1 MKWQLMYQIIG
12 GISVGYLLGSIPVGY
27 LVGRMY
33 GVDVRRV
40 GSGRIGGTNVW
51 RAAGLGAA
59 ILTVVGDAAKAIGG
73 VLLAN
78 LLMPGDWAMAMAGA
92 GVVIG
97 HNWPVWLNF
106 KGGAGGVVGGLTLI
120 IINPLAAEIVIP
132 LAIANLYLTRYA
144 SIGTLNVG
152 LGSVATLLTLWLV
165 SPEKTSFAHITYAML
180 MAGAIIL
187 ALRPNLQRLQRGEER
202 RITLW

>member
-1 MKWQLMYQIIG
+1 MLPAQILAGLIIG
-12 GISVGYLLGSIPVGY
+12 YFFGSIPVGY
-27 LVGRMY
+27 LVGLLY

-51 RAAGLGAA
+51 RAAGVFAA
-59 ILTVVGDAAKAIGG
+59 LLTVLGDAAKAIGG
-73 VLLAN
+73 VLVASALI
-78 LLMPGDWAMAMAGA
+78 PGDWAMAMAGA

-120 IINPLAAEIVIP
+120 VINPLAAEVVIP

-152 LGSVATLLTLWLV
+152 LGSIAVLFTLWLIA
-165 SPEKTSFAHITYAML
+165 PEKTPFAHVIYAMM
-180 MAGAIIL
+180 MAGAIIW
-187 ALRPNLQRLQRGEER
+187 ALRPNLQRLQRGQER
-202 RITLW
+202 RITIW